1 MSLTTISPQAEKSR
15 KRFAAQASLLRL
27 GHSVKQIFVLP
38 ASSPPWIRIFLLTLA
53 ALAIHGY
60 HLGVEDGEIYI
71 PAARKLLHPGLY
83 PYATEFFESN
93 ERLSLFAPVLAW
105 TARLTH
111 LSMDWAVF
119 LWYMATLFLTLT
131 ACWMLAAISFRR
143 MRARWCAVLV
153 ITAVLAM
160 PATNTGLLLMDPY
173 LTARSFST
181 PLTLFA
187 LVALARR
194 RYFAGLLITVATAAI
209 HPLMAAYLV
218 FLGVVLWCLDR
229 FGPDRPGSER
239 LRWTAPEAPVTGI
252 ALIAMPVGFKFAA
265 AQGAYREA
273 LYSRGFCFLST
284 WTWYDWLGLLAP
296 LGFLVWFARGR
307 VRGTTPEFARL
318 SLALIPFGAVS
329 ILAGAA
335 IAGTH
340 RLDMFARLQPLRCF
354 HLITFVFMLFFAG
367 MLGEYLAKKRAWVI
381 PALCLPLAAG
391 MFLVARATYPMSP
404 QIEWPGRATSSNAWV
419 STLLWIRRNT
429 PRDAV
434 FAVDSGYILDPD
446 VDVHGFRA
454 LSERSSL
461 ADYYKDG
468 GVVVIFPKLAD
479 EWKQMSSAT
488 AGLNHFSVQDFTRLA
503 HEYPVT
509 WTVIHG
515 PEPAGMDCPYQQNGY
530 AVCSIPDAPGLAGAR
545 AGDVTQ

>member
-1 MSLTTISPQAEKSR
+1 MSLTTVSPLVEKPR
-15 KRFAAQASLLRL
+15 KRPAALANLFRLDRSGRRLPWARL
-27 GHSVKQIFVLP
+27 G
-38 ASSPPWIRIFLLTLA
+38 LLTAA

-71 PAARKLLHPGLY
+71 PAARKLLHPDLY
-83 PYATEFFESN
+83 PYASEFFESH
-93 ERLSLFAPVLAW
+93 ERLSLFAPILAW

-119 LWYMATLFLTLT
+119 LWYMATLFLTLV
-131 ACWMLAAISFRR
+131 ACWMLAAICFRS

-153 ITAVLAM
+153 ITAILAM

-187 LVALARR
+187 LIALLRR
-194 RYFAGLLITVATAAI
+194 RYLVALLITVVTAAI

-218 FLGVVLWCLDR
+218 FLGVVLGCMDR
-229 FGPDRPGSER
+229 FGADRWQPI
-239 LRWTAPEAPVTGI
+239 APERRTVGAF
-252 ALIAMPVGFKFAA
+252 AFAMPVGFKFAA
-265 AQGAYREA
+265 AHGAYREA

-284 WTWYDWLGLLAP
+284 WTWYEWLGLLAP
-296 LGFLVWFARGR
+296 LAFLFWFSRGKL
-307 VRGTTPEFARL
+307 RGTTSEFARL
-318 SLALIPFGAVS
+318 SWALIPFGVIS
-329 ILAGAA
+329 ILAGVA
-335 IAGTH
+335 IASTH

-354 HLITFVFMLFFAG
+354 HLITLIFMLFFAG
-367 MLGEYLAKKRAWVI
+367 VLGEYLAERRAWVV

-391 MFLVARATYPMSP
+391 MFLVARATYPLSP
-404 QIEWPGRATSSNAWV
+404 HIEWPGRTTGKNAWLN
-419 STLLWIRRNT
+419 TLLWIRGNT

-434 FAVDSGYILDPD
+434 FALDSGYFIDPD
-446 VDVHGFRA
+446 VDVHGFSA
-454 LSERSSL
+454 LSERSTL

-468 GVVVIFPKLAD
+468 GVVALFPQLAD

-488 AGLNHFSVQDFTRLA
+488 RGLNHFSAQAFTRLA

-515 PEPAGMDCPYQQNGY
+515 PAPAGMDCPYNRNGY
-530 AVCSIPDAPGLAGAR
+530 AVCRIPGAPSGRL
-545 AGDVTQ
+545 